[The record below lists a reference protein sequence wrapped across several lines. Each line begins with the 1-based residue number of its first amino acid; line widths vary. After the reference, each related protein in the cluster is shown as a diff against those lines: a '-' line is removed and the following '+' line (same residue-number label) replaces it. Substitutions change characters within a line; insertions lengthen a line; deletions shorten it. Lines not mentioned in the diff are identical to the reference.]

1 MTSQYVICPYNQVKE
16 YFPEYQRMMSSLH
29 NGLVAKA
36 TADWSPKQFG
46 GMAPNSAQFGES
58 TIIPGLFR
66 NDAQTALNTTTPMT
80 TWQQWLGTTGNRV
93 IMSGANTGN
102 IYEDYKIGLAGFA
115 FLEKSINI
123 SEIKF
128 QISDRKIG
136 RINIEEA
143 FAYENPAIIFEDG
156 IILDEESGFD
166 LYAYVLSTGY
176 QKICPI
182 GFQLNRVPN
191 KLMTSNTGAA
201 LT

>member
-1 MTSQYVICPYNQVKE
+1 MRNYVICPYDKVKD

-29 NGLVAKA
+29 SGLVAKA
-36 TADWSPKQFG
+36 QADWAPKTFG

-58 TIIPGLFR
+58 TIIPALFR
-66 NDAQTALNTTTPMT
+66 GDAQTVANSGQLT
-80 TWQQWLGTTGNRV
+80 TWQQWLGTTGH
-93 IMSGANTGN
+93 S
-102 IYEDYKIGLAGFA
+102 YEDYKIGLAGIA
-115 FLEKSINI
+115 FLDKSINI
-123 SEIKF
+123 SEVKF

-143 FAYENPAIIFEDG
+143 FAYENPAVIFEDG
-156 IILDEESGFD
+156 LILDEETGFD

-176 QKICPI
+176 QKIMPI

-191 KLMTSNTGAA
+191 KLMTTNTGAA

>member
-1 MTSQYVICPYNQVKE
+1 MTSNYVICPYDQVKD

-29 NGLVAKA
+29 SGLVAKA
-36 TADWSPKQFG
+36 HADWAPKTFG

-58 TIIPGLFR
+58 TIIPALFR
-66 NDAQTALNTTTPMT
+66 GDAQTVANSGQLT
-80 TWQQWLGTTGNRV
+80 TWQQWLNTTGHRT
-93 IMSGANTGN
+93 IMTGANTGN
-102 IYEDYKIGLAGFA
+102 IYEDYKIGLAGIA
-115 FLEKSINI
+115 FLDKSINI

-143 FAYENPAIIFEDG
+143 FTYENPAVIFEDG
-156 IILDEESGFD
+156 LILDEETGFT

-176 QKICPI
+176 QKIAPI

-191 KLMTSNTGAA
+191 KLMTTNTGAA